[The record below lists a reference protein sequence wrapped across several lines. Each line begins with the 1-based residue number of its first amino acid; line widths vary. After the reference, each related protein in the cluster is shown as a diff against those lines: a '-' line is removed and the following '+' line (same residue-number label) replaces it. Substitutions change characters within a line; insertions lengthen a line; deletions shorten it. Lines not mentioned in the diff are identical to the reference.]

1 MNTAEKILNKIDYA
15 KLRDQKAT
23 LLNMITG
30 LEESIDADVRKEADE
45 LYGLVYLIDAIQ
57 DRAVD
62 ELGKDEKEVFNLEE

>member
-30 LEESIDADVRKEADE
+30 WEESIDADVRKEADE
-45 LYGLVYLIDAIQ
+45 LYRLVYLIDAIQ
-57 DRAVD
+57 DRAVN
-62 ELGKDEKEVFNLEE
+62 ELGKEEKEVFNLEE

>member
-30 LEESIDADVRKEADE
+30 WEESIDADVRKEADE

-57 DRAVD
+57 DRAVN
-62 ELGKDEKEVFNLEE
+62 ELGKEEKEVFNLEE